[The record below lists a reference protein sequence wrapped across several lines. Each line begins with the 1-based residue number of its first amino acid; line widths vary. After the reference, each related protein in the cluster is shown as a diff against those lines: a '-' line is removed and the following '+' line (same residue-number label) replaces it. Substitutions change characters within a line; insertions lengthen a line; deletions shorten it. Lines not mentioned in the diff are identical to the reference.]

1 MPSPKRVSKPG
12 SERDGMVRATNTE
25 SYDTGSIDGYLSEMA
40 DGLVASAAA
49 RAAVIKEISDG
60 LLESVASYRE
70 RGLPEAEAARA
81 AIAEFGAPG
90 TIAVA
95 FQRELGA
102 RQARRSALTLMTSG
116 PIVGLAWVIG
126 MVLSSLPPARHH
138 LSGPWWAL
146 PLVGVAIVIGIP
158 GLIATIVATGRTG
171 LRLALPADLPAKA
184 MSIASAAVV
193 AADGTMLTI
202 AALYLAMTSA
212 SPLLLLAPAI
222 VASLV
227 RICLASR
234 VFWGY
239 RRIATLT

>member
-1 MPSPKRVSKPG
+1 
-12 SERDGMVRATNTE
+12 MVRTTDTG
-25 SYDTGSIDGYLSEMA
+25 SYDTGLIDGYLSEMA
-40 DGLVASAAA
+40 NGLVASAAT
-49 RAAVIKEISDG
+49 RAAVIEEISDG

-70 RGLPEAEAARA
+70 RGLPEAEATRA

-102 RQARRSALTLMTSG
+102 RQARHSALTLMTSG
-116 PIVGLAWVIG
+116 PIVGLAWLIG
-126 MVLSSLPPARHH
+126 VMLSSLPPARFH

-146 PLVGVAIVIGIP
+146 PLVGVAIVVGIP
-158 GLIATIVATGRTG
+158 GLIVTIVATGRVG
-171 LRLALPADLPAKA
+171 LRLALPPGLPAKA

-193 AADGTMLTI
+193 AADGTMLII
-202 AALYLAMTSA
+202 AVLYMAMTSV
-212 SPLLLLAPAI
+212 SPLFPLVPAI

-234 VFWGY
+234 AFWGF
-239 RRIATLT
+239 RRTVLT